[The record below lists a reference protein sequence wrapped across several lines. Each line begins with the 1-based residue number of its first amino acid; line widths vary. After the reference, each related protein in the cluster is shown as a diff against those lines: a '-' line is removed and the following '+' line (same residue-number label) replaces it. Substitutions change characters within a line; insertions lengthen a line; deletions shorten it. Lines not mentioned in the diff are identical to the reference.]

1 MNSSHRKTT
10 NCFNA
15 SSLAALLLDVE
26 LVFSASRWCVGVSC
40 AAVCIRVLNVFV
52 EPYTVREARIH
63 TRHVRDLL
71 KSVGLQ
77 DAYAG
82 LDCNSVSLLNIVTNG
97 NLLG

>member
-1 MNSSHRKTT
+1 VYSYDA
-10 NCFNA
+10 CFTP
-15 SSLAALLLDVE
+15 
-26 LVFSASRWCVGVSC
+26 VF
-40 AAVCIRVLNVFV
+40 IFI

-97 NLLG
+97 NLLGLQASSVFNVVRLATNS